1 MLELCW
7 RYFSLW
13 GALGPLLRVSWL
25 LVGILG
31 RFLGVLFAFLDAL
44 GSILEGSG
52 LVWGG
57 FGSLPVVFVQCF
69 FVRMSP
75 RFEQARDV

>member
-1 MLELCW
+1 MLEQFFAFGRFL
-7 RYFSLW
+7 

-25 LVGILG
+25 LVGVLD
-31 RFLGVLFAFLDAL
+31 RFLRVLFAFLDAL

-75 RFEQARDV
+75 RFEQARGV

>member
-1 MLELCW
+1 MLGC
-7 RYFSLW
+7 FSLL
-13 GALGPLLRVSWL
+13 GALGRLLRVSWL
-25 LVGILG
+25 LVGVLG

-57 FGSLPVVFVQCF
+57 FWSLPVVFFRCF